1 MQNILDDLNINESE
15 FEESYKQ
22 FQQNQAIS
30 EEAQLL
36 NHSSQLLMYLKEKR
50 KNILDNAYI
59 MTHDM
64 REDIRYYLLES
75 GRRRE
80 KNVYKFRQE
89 KVQIGLLTRFI

>member
-1 MQNILDDLNINESE
+1 MNPNLK
-15 FEESYKQ
+15 SYKQ

-36 NHSSQLLMYLKEKR
+36 NHSSQLLTYLKEKR

-64 REDIRYYLLES
+64 RKIFVIILKAWL
-75 GRRRE
+75 
-80 KNVYKFRQE
+80 
-89 KVQIGLLTRFI
+89 